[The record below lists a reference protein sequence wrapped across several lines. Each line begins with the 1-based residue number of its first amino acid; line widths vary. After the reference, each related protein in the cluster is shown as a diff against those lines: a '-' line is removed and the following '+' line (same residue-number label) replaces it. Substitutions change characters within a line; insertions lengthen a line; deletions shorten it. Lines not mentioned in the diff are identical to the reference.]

1 MRGTRR
7 MYLWRREEHKSEIGL
22 LVLASEYRSE
32 LPHIL
37 GGKVVPNHH
46 GEAEAQRGN
55 KTLKDLVGG
64 EDPVLC
70 HWVAHVERPVLG
82 GILQIILGGVSIS
95 IFVAWAEVESLD
107 KEAFISSSFLHVCCN
122 TQVTSLE
129 RSWRGDHSKTFKR
142 HRL

>member
-7 MYLWRREEHKSEIGL
+7 MYLWRRKEHKSEIGL

-32 LPHIL
+32 LPHTL

-70 HWVAHVERPVLG
+70 HGVAHVERPVL
-82 GILQIILGGVSIS
+82 
-95 IFVAWAEVESLD
+95 AWAEVESLD

-142 HRL
+142 HRSESGHA